1 MGKGKDEDG
10 KKKTGENDEEEAVR
24 QIPLE
29 QLKSQKKALEELKKI
44 LKIFDVSITTVYQ
57 KMEELE
63 ESHRKAKK
71 EEPKGKEGEKPE
83 GTKENVELLP
93 INNEFRRIAYEF
105 RHMEYYLWMNRANR
119 ELFENLEKLIKIS
132 TASEDGFSK
141 FIELKGA
148 KVGDGLLWKERGDM
162 EEAILASRELAAI
175 LWQFVERLNLADVVK
190 ETIKVEMA
198 SPKAAN
204 ESEERKVKRINIV
217 NILEGI
223 LGTNEMA
230 SCGHKGNGKREGCQ
244 QRGGGTKCRRI
255 ASKSGGIE

>member
-1 MGKGKDEDG
+1 MGKGKDEEG

-44 LKIFDVSITTVYQ
+44 LKIFDVSIITKIYQ

-63 ESHRKAKK
+63 ESHRNAKK
-71 EEPKGKEGEKPE
+71 EEPKGKEEEKDE
-83 GTKENVELLP
+83 DGKKENVELLP

-162 EEAILASRELAAI
+162 EEAILASRELAEI
-175 LWQFVERLNLADVVK
+175 LWQFVGRLNLADVVK
-190 ETIKVEMA
+190 EAIKLEMA
-198 SPKAAN
+198 PPKAAN
-204 ESEERKVKRINIV
+204 ESEERKVK
-217 NILEGI
+217 
-223 LGTNEMA
+223 
-230 SCGHKGNGKREGCQ
+230 K
-244 QRGGGTKCRRI
+244 
-255 ASKSGGIE
+255 